1 METRFHPGPLQ
12 PCIVAGTA
20 ARSLVQSLR
29 PGLGWIV
36 ILAGFAGL
44 GGCAGDQAA
53 RLAINDF
60 DRADFG
66 SAAVGF
72 RAGAEARPFN
82 ENSLLNN
89 ARLGMAALAAGD
101 IDTSV
106 GALGTAYKL
115 LESGGVND
123 ESRIFAATV
132 LHEGVLVYKGE
143 PFEQAMTYTA
153 LAWGNALKGDWENV
167 RVCARASVRRLADF
181 QQADP
186 NAKDRMAR
194 EGVKLVESTF
204 ALGYLLEGVANH
216 ILNEPGDALDRAV
229 SLNGSLRPVADAVKS
244 GRFNTL
250 VVVDWGRGPA
260 KSPRGDD
267 NAQTQWVPLDES
279 AGEMRVTVPGEGT
292 LAFSPAADVNRMS
305 ADYRWNNLGSAR
317 AFKSGLGTVLVVGGV
332 TTAAA
337 SENKSAQI
345 AGLAAAGAG
354 LLMKLLAS
362 ADTRHN
368 ELLPARVF
376 VAALELPAQG
386 ADITIGFS
394 GGRTAPITIPAARP
408 GTPSSPSVFYVRSLT
423 AHGVRA
429 RPVTSWGYN
438 ASLQARSAD
447 DTARQTWEPVP
458 YRPGSD

>member
-1 METRFHPGPLQ
+1 M
-12 PCIVAGTA
+12 
-20 ARSLVQSLR
+20 LV
-29 PGLGWIV
+29 V
-36 ILAGFAGL
+36 LAGLAGIT
-44 GGCAGDQAA
+44 GCAGDQVT
-53 RLAINDF
+53 RRAISDF

-66 SAAVGF
+66 AASVGF
-72 RAGAEARPFN
+72 RPGAEARPFN

-89 ARLGMAALAAGD
+89 ARLGMASLAAGD
-101 IDTSV
+101 VDTSV
-106 GALGTAYKL
+106 RALGTAYQL

-153 LAWGNALKGDWENV
+153 LAWANALKGDWENV

-186 NAKDRMAR
+186 KAKDRMAR

-204 ALGYLLEGVANH
+204 ALGYLLEGIANH
-216 ILNEPGDALDRAV
+216 VLSEPGDALDRAV
-229 SLNGSLRPVADAVKS
+229 ALNGSLRPVADAVKS
-244 GRFNTL
+244 GRFNTF

-267 NAQTQWVPLDES
+267 NAQTAWVPLDAS
-279 AGEMRVTVPGEGT
+279 AGEMRVTVSGAGT
-292 LAFSPAADVNRMS
+292 LALSPAADVNRMS
-305 ADYRWNNLGSAR
+305 ADYRWNNLESAR
-317 AFKSGLGTVLVVGGV
+317 AFKSGLGTVLVAGGV

-368 ELLPARVF
+368 ELLPAQVF
-376 VAALELPAQG
+376 VAALDLPAQG
-386 ADITIGFS
+386 ADVTIGFS
-394 GGRTAPITIPAARP
+394 GGRTAPVTITGLRP
-408 GTPSSPSVFYVRSLT
+408 GTPSAPSVVYLRSLT
-423 AHGVRA
+423 AHDGSA
-429 RPVTSWGYN
+429 WPVTSWGYN
-438 ASLQARSAD
+438 ASTQARSAD
-447 DTARQTWEPVP
+447 DTARETWESAA
-458 YRPGSD
+458 YRTNSN

>member
-1 METRFHPGPLQ
+1 MAFSALHH
-12 PCIVAGTA
+12 
-20 ARSLVQSLR
+20 RSLTLSADSGAASRALAPSVR
-29 PGLGWIV
+29 PGLGWTLV
-36 ILAGFAGL
+36 VLSSL
-44 GGCAGDQAA
+44 SGCAGDQMTRRAVS
-53 RLAINDF
+53 DF

-66 SAAVGF
+66 AAAVGF
-72 RAGAEARPFN
+72 RAGAEVRPFN

-89 ARLGMAALAAGD
+89 ARLGMASLAAGD
-101 IDTSV
+101 VDTSV
-106 GALGTAYKL
+106 RALGTAYQL

-153 LAWGNALKGDWENV
+153 LAWANALKGDWENV

-204 ALGYLLEGVANH
+204 ALGHLLEGIADHV
-216 ILNEPGDALDRAV
+216 LSEPSEALDRAV
-229 SLNGSLRPVADAVKS
+229 ALNGALRPVADAVKS

-250 VVVDWGRGPA
+250 AVVDWGRGPEKA
-260 KSPRGDD
+260 PRGDD
-267 NAQTQWVPLDES
+267 NAQTEWVPIDES
-279 AGEMRVTVPGEGT
+279 AGEMRVNYTGAGT
-292 LAFSPAADVNRMS
+292 PAFAPAADVNRMS
-305 ADYRWNNLGSAR
+305 ADYRWNNLESAR

-354 LLMKLLAS
+354 VLMKLLAS

-368 ELLPARVF
+368 ELLPAQVF
-376 VAALELPAQG
+376 VAALDLPAQG
-386 ADITIGFS
+386 ADMTIGFS
-394 GGRTAPITIPAARP
+394 GARTAPITIPGVRP
-408 GTPSSPSVFYVRSLT
+408 GTASSPSVVYVRALT
-423 AHGVRA
+423 PHGVPA
-429 RPVTSWGYN
+429 WPVTSWGYN
-438 ASLQARSAD
+438 TSVQARNAD
-447 DTARQTWEPVP
+447 DTARETWESAAH
-458 YRPGSD
+458 RTNSN